1 MRARLVWWSAL
12 LAALLAQTAFLPLFL
27 ADSWRPDLTRS
38 LVVWIALTNVP
49 GGGVY
54 AAFAAG
60 LGLDAAAGGPLGI
73 GIAQRLLL
81 YGLARPAR
89 GILDHTWTPL
99 LLGPAAVLSD
109 TLLLWILRSFA
120 FAHPA
125 SFLEIA
131 GVAFRQSLAEAVAL
145 PAVFLLLEL
154 ATGFRT
160 ERKAAV

>member
-1 MRARLVWWSAL
+1 M
-12 LAALLAQTAFLPLFL
+12 
-27 ADSWRPDLTRS
+27 
-38 LVVWIALTNVP
+38 
-49 GGGVY
+49 
-54 AAFAAG
+54 
-60 LGLDAAAGGPLGI
+60 GI

-109 TLLLWILRSFA
+109 TFLLWILRSFA
-120 FAHPA
+120 FAHPV
-125 SFLEIA
+125 SLLEIA

-145 PAVFLLLEL
+145 PVVFLLLEL

-160 ERKAAV
+160 ERQAAA